1 MINIS
6 DKYRCIFIH
15 VPKCAGTSLKQVL
28 DLPGRGHPPWN
39 WFAENFPRKW
49 KSYLKFAIVRNPWDR
64 FVSAYVYAKMK
75 QSYWHNERAGL
86 HPDYP
91 LLSTKTFEECCFIA
105 QKQRQVL
112 RHESWYPQH
121 LWLAQQLNRQCRL
134 MVDLV
139 LRYEKLDE
147 DIALISTRL
156 GLEPIELPRI
166 NVSQHSCY
174 RDYYNEETRTVV
186 ADLYATDVALF
197 GYQF

>member
-49 KSYLKFAIVRNPWDR
+49 NSYLKFAIVRNPWER
-64 FVSAYVYAKMK
+64 FVSAYIYARMK
-75 QSYWHNERAGL
+75 ESYWHNEHAGL

-105 QKQRQVL
+105 QKQRQAL
-112 RHESWYPQH
+112 KHESWYPQH
-121 LWLAQQLNRQCRL
+121 LWLAQQLNGQCRL

-139 LRYEKLDE
+139 LRYEKLNE
-147 DIALISTRL
+147 DIALISARL
-156 GLEPIELPRI
+156 GLESIELPRI

-174 RDYYNEETRTVV
+174 RDYYDEETRAIVS
-186 ADLYATDVALF
+186 DLYATDIALF
-197 GYQF
+197 DYQF